1 MRIEFSHSKIVS
13 DQWIDR
19 SLSEMGKNPNFRAY
33 FANFVRVPPL
43 LRSFKAGKFRKVKV
57 CNSFIGSVRNKG
69 IWLSTSDGRYFLDGT
84 TQKYPAFLSLS
95 KTLTDPLCDDLDQ
108 GNNKETGCLR
118 WKALCHM
125 SATKR

>member
-57 CNSFIGSVRNKG
+57 CTRSLGLFAIKES
-69 IWLSTSDGRYFLDGT
+69 RY
-84 TQKYPAFLSLS
+84 P
-95 KTLTDPLCDDLDQ
+95 
-108 GNNKETGCLR
+108 R
-118 WKALCHM
+118 
-125 SATKR
+125 ATVDIFG

>member
-19 SLSEMGKNPNFRAY
+19 SLSEMGKNPNFGAY

-95 KTLTDPLCDDLDQ
+95 KTLTDPLLMIWITAIIKRR
-108 GNNKETGCLR
+108 GALR

>member
-19 SLSEMGKNPNFRAY
+19 SLSEMGKNPNFGAY

-57 CNSFIGSVRNKG
+57 CNSFIGSVRIKESG
-69 IWLSTSDGRYFLDGT
+69 
-84 TQKYPAFLSLS
+84 YPRATVDIFWMDNSKISSLS
-95 KTLTDPLCDDLDQ
+95 EPFKNSD
-108 GNNKETGCLR
+108 
-118 WKALCHM
+118 
-125 SATKR
+125 

>member
-19 SLSEMGKNPNFRAY
+19 SLSEMGKNPNFGAY

-43 LRSFKAGKFRKVKV
+43 LRSFKAGKFRKVKG

-69 IWLSTSDGRYFLDGT
+69 IWLSTSDGRYFLDG
-84 TQKYPAFLSLS
+84 QLKNIQRF
-95 KTLTDPLCDDLDQ
+95 
-108 GNNKETGCLR
+108 
-118 WKALCHM
+118 
-125 SATKR
+125 